1 MAIKNFGT
9 GITKKMI
16 NDLDHKSSTMEDYL
30 YTLGTS
36 KLKHKIG
43 KELYL
48 STRLINVDDPND
60 IMLKLFNKVI
70 PGFSEKYR
78 TVDGRILPNFMTMN
92 KLSNDTFVYVASG
105 TYIPDYKNSLFFNK
119 DTNYDL
125 YMFIFGKH
133 CDWYF
138 NKINQVIA
146 KAEKKNL
153 GHSLYV
159 VNSTIPRNYDITLLS
174 FSNRDVESLVYSH
187 NEDKI
192 VTKFID
198 KFLKDVDYYEQ
209 KQLNYKT
216 GILLYSEPGTG
227 KSSLVKALACKYKR
241 SICQVNIGT
250 IEKVNF
256 NELTSMINAD
266 SDKYIVLFEDI
277 DTLYLNRD
285 KVTEEGKNYNDII
298 NGLLQF
304 LDSTS
309 SPNNV
314 IFIGTTNHYDRLD
327 PALIR
332 DGRFDLKLEVKPLE
346 KSDIAR
352 FCKTLEFNGSVDDVI
367 KAYGEP
373 DENGHYNQSKLQNII
388 LQLR

>member
-1 MAIKNFGT
+1 MAIKNLGS
-9 GITKKMI
+9 GIPQKVLSDVNKQT
-16 NDLDHKSSTMEDYL
+16 SSIEDYIYHL
-30 YTLGTS
+30 STN
-36 KLKHKIG
+36 KLKHKFGREI
-43 KELYL
+43 YL
-48 STRLINVDDPND
+48 SDNIIRMDDPND
-60 IMLKLFNKVI
+60 IMLKLFRKII
-70 PGFSEKYR
+70 PGFEDKYLTVEKR
-78 TVDGRILPNFMTMN
+78 LVHFMTLN
-92 KLSNDTFVYVASG
+92 KLAEGTFIYIATG
-105 TYIPDYKNSLFFNK
+105 IYIPDYKNSLFFNRESSY
-119 DTNYDL
+119 NM
-125 YMFIFGKH
+125 YMYIIGKH
-133 CDWYF
+133 ADYYY
-138 NKINQVIA
+138 NKINDVIA
-146 KAEKKNL
+146 KAEKKGI

-159 VNSTIPRNYDITLLS
+159 INSTIPREYDITLLS

-187 NEDKI
+187 GEDKI
-192 VTKFID
+192 ITKFID
-198 KFLKDVDYYEQ
+198 KFLKDVDYYSA

-285 KVTEEGKNYNDII
+285 KVTEDGKSYNDII

-314 IFIGTTNHYDRLD
+314 IFLATTNHYDRLD

-346 KSDIAR
+346 KKDIGR
-352 FCKTLEFNGSVDDVI
+352 FCKTLEFTGSVDDVI
-367 KAYGEP
+367 NEYGEP
-373 DENGHYNQSKLQNII
+373 DKDGHYNQSKLQNII